1 MGEVCSH
8 LSEGERRVIQIEI
21 GNGAGI
27 RGIGLMPGR
36 NASTAGGEAKRNTW
50 VPVRRERVLP
60 AVPAC
65 VLSSCYRPVWREF
78 SFRKSGRF

>member
-1 MGEVCSH
+1 MGEVYSR

-36 NASTAGGEAKRNTW
+36 NASTAGGRPNATRGSRPTRTGPAGRAGRN
-50 VPVRRERVLP
+50 
-60 AVPAC
+60 
-65 VLSSCYRPVWREF
+65 
-78 SFRKSGRF
+78 G